1 MAKLT
6 LTDLTNL
13 NNDLTVIATLNANN
27 ANTEAAMENTLS
39 RDGTSPNQMGANLDM
54 NSWHILNL
62 PEPSSDTDPVRLID
76 LTNVSTIT
84 NLIHTASSTSN
95 TIGTGT
101 KTFTVPSGLGF
112 QVGQY
117 VLIQENG
124 NTANVMSGR
133 VLSYSGTTLSVD
145 VTNTL
150 GSGTIS
156 NWTIDVSGA
165 PGSNGA
171 TGATGATGPAGTP
184 VNVYDTRTI
193 AIAAA
198 IPGTTNFVKTLAY
211 DSTGTPNSGSTF
223 VRVPAGTPF
232 IDTWPTNGTITGGSG
247 YVNGTYF
254 GRYMTFSATG
264 LGIYATITVAGGAV
278 TAVDFSTQPGNKFKV
293 GDVLTVPDN
302 TWLGGTGSGF
312 TYTVTTIS
320 TPLASFTNT
329 SDGSLW
335 QYIPT
340 QGHVHV
346 NEFGAKGD
354 FVNLDASA
362 TNNFSAIQAALFFA
376 TANPTG
382 TTFDSGGYNG
392 NIVKLGVGSYMINQ
406 PTSSTSLIIPNGVY
420 LEGVH
425 GSTIKIHESWSG
437 STHCI
442 CVGNPA
448 AHFANFNCGLR
459 NLEVFVKLGTST
471 SSGVAAVYSNNLQD
485 GGGIEHC
492 HIFGGPRTA
501 LRYEI
506 SYGGGSIITFKDL
519 NLICEATLNP
529 CFYCDVGTSIIDCRN
544 WSTGSSAGTTNAV
557 VLSGTGGMYNFEN
570 VHIEGCPTGFLVN
583 LAAGNNPMVSFK
595 NITGGPGVDYLFALQ
610 ASNAPGNA
618 GFQQCQKNN
627 GSALG
632 LVLNGQGG
640 GTSRTTDIFPS
651 DGIVFF
657 DP

>member
-6 LTDLTNL
+6 LTDLANL
-13 NNDLTVIATLNANN
+13 NNELTVVNTINNNN
-27 ANTEAAMENTLS
+27 AAIETAMENTLS
-39 RDGTSPNQMGANLDM
+39 RDGTTPNQMNANLDM
-54 NSWHILNL
+54 NSNHILNL

-117 VLIQENG
+117 ILIQQSG
-124 NTANVMSGR
+124 NPANVMSGR
-133 VLSYSGTTLSVD
+133 VLTYSGTTLSVD

-150 GSGTIS
+150 GSGTFS

-171 TGATGATGPAGTP
+171 QGDVGPQGPAGTP

-193 AIAAA
+193 AITAA
-198 IPGTTNFVKTLAY
+198 IPGTTDFVKTLAY
-211 DSTGTPNSGSTF
+211 DSSGQPNSGSTF
-223 VRVPAGTPF
+223 KRVTAGTPF
-232 IDTWPTNGTITGGSG
+232 IDTWPTAGTIAGGSG
-247 YVNGTYF
+247 YVNGTYYGVF
-254 GRYMTFSATG
+254 ITGSATG
-264 LGIYATITVAGGAV
+264 LGAYATITVTAGIV
-278 TAVDFSTQPGNKFKV
+278 TAVDISTQPGNKFAV
-293 GDVLTVPDN
+293 GDVLTCPN
-302 TWLGGTGSGF
+302 TSLGGTGSGF

-320 TPLASFTNT
+320 TPVASFVNT
-329 SDGSLW
+329 TDNSRW

-354 FVNLDASA
+354 YVNSDGTA
-362 TNNFSAIQAALFFA
+362 TNNFTSIQAALFFA
-376 TANPTG
+376 SANPTG
-382 TTFDSGGYNG
+382 TLFDSGGYNG

-406 PTSSTSLIIPNGVY
+406 PASSVSLIVPNGVY
-420 LEGVH
+420 LEGVN
-425 GSTIKIHESWSG
+425 GSTIKAHDSWATG
-437 STHCI
+437 APIICI
-442 CVGNPA
+442 GNPN

-459 NLEVFVKLGTST
+459 YLEVFNKV
-471 SSGVAAVYSNNLQD
+471 SSPSASNSYLVYSNNFQD

-492 HIFGGPRTA
+492 HLYGGPRSCIK
-501 LRYEI
+501 YEI
-506 SYGGGSIITFKDL
+506 SYGGGSVLTFKDL
-519 NLICEATLNP
+519 ILVNESSQNAAVN
-529 CFYCDVGTSIIDCRN
+529 FNVGTSIIDCRN
-544 WSTGSSAGTTNAV
+544 WSVNSSGSSFDAI

-570 VHIEGCPTGFLVN
+570 IHMEGFPNGFLIG
-583 LAAGNNPMVSFK
+583 LAAGNNSMVSFK
-595 NITGGPGVDYLFALQ
+595 NITGGSDLDYVFTLQ
-610 ASNAPGNA
+610 SNNEPGNA
-618 GFQQCQKNN
+618 GFMQCQKNN

-632 LVLNGQGG
+632 LVLNGQAG
-640 GTSRTTDIFPS
+640 GTSRTADIFPS

>member
-1 MAKLT
+1 MAKLV
-6 LTDLTNL
+6 LSNL
-13 NNDLTVIATLNANN
+13 PNLQNENTAVTTINNNNDALETAL
-27 ANTEAAMENTLS
+27 ENTLS
-39 RDGTSPNQMGANLDM
+39 RDGTAPNQMGSNLDM
-54 NSWHILNL
+54 NNNHILNL

-133 VLSYSGTTLSVD
+133 VLSYTGTTLSVN

-171 TGATGATGPAGTP
+171 TGATGPTGPAGTP
-184 VNVYDTRTI
+184 VNVYDTRTE
-193 AIAAA
+193 AINAA
-198 IPGTTNFVKTLAY
+198 IPGTVNFVKTLAY
-211 DSTGTPNSGSTF
+211 DSSGQPNSGSTF
-223 VRVPAGTPF
+223 KRVVADTPF
-232 IDTWPTNGTITGGSG
+232 IDTWPTAGTIAGGSG
-247 YVNGTYF
+247 YVNGTYY
-254 GRYMTFSATG
+254 GVYLTG
-264 LGIYATITVAGGAV
+264 AGVSGLMIYATIVVSGTIV
-278 TAVDFSTQPGNKFKV
+278 TSVDFSTQPGNAYKV
-293 GDVLTVPDN
+293 GDVVTCPN
-302 TWLGGTGSGF
+302 TSLGGTGSGF
-312 TYTVTTIS
+312 SYTITSIS
-320 TPLASFTNT
+320 TPLASFTNL

-346 NEFGAKGD
+346 NEFGARGD
-354 FVNLDASA
+354 FLSTDAGA

-382 TTFDSGGYNG
+382 TTHDSGGYNG
-392 NIVKLGVGSYMINQ
+392 NVVKLGVGSYMINQ
-406 PTSSTSLIIPNGVY
+406 PTSSTSLIVPNGVY
-420 LEGVH
+420 LEGVF
-425 GSTIKIHESWSG
+425 GSTIKIHEGWSG

-442 CVGNPA
+442 CIGNPNL
-448 AHFANFNCGLR
+448 HLANFNCGLR
-459 NLEVFVKLGTST
+459 DLEVFVKLGTNT

-485 GGGIEHC
+485 GGGVEHC
-492 HIFGGPRTA
+492 HIFGGPRIA
-501 LRYEI
+501 LKYEI

-529 CFYCDVGTSIIDCRN
+529 CFHCNVGTSIIDCRN
-544 WSTGSSAGTTNAV
+544 WSTGSSAGTTNAI
-557 VLSGTGGMYNFEN
+557 VLDGTGGMYNFEN
-570 VHIEGCPTGFLVN
+570 IHIEGNPNGFLIN
-583 LAAGNNPMVSFK
+583 LAAGNNPMASFK
-595 NITGGPGVDYLFALQ
+595 NITGGPNVDYLFTLQ
-610 ASNAPGNA
+610 AANAPGNA
-618 GFQQCQKNN
+618 SFQQCQKNN

-632 LVLNGQGG
+632 LVLNGQAG
-640 GTSRTTDIFPS
+640 GTTRTADIFPK

-657 DP
+657 NP